1 MVRSNSAEQE
11 QSPSEPST
19 PPVWE
24 GDAEGDMASAAEEE
38 EAPLEELSPARHI
51 IAEEDFLHEARML
64 RDVFDARF
72 ADPRSIS
79 AERFM
84 W

>member
-1 MVRSNSAEQE
+1 MTEGGDDEGSEDMAAVSAEGE
-11 QSPSEPST
+11 
-19 PPVWE
+19 V
-24 GDAEGDMASAAEEE
+24 DD
-38 EAPLEELSPARHI
+38 EAPLEELSHARHI

-64 RDVFDARF
+64 RDVFDGRF

-79 AERFM
+79 PERFM